1 MRSPAASPSTRQDHL
16 LHHAIHPA
24 GVEHMG
30 DLIDK
35 TSQILAGS
43 SQRSNRP
50 DNRFTQTLARLWR
63 SDTVF
68 ALILIAPALI
78 VISVVVIY
86 PLLRSLV
93 LSFQTYD
100 LTSPATQGQW
110 VGISQYLGLIK
121 NKLFIQSWQHAFVF
135 CIGTVLGQF
144 VLGFSFALLLNRAG
158 RFQNWFRGIYLL
170 PWVLPPIAAA
180 LLWWWILD
188 LSHGVIN
195 LTLKQLGLITEY
207 IPWISNPNYAMYSV
221 IVATIWRLFPFDMV
235 MLLAGLQT
243 VDREL
248 LDAAAVDGANRLQ
261 QFLHVTLPHMRN
273 IIIVVLLLTT
283 IWSFQEFT
291 MIWGITKGGPVYVT
305 RTLNL
310 FIYQTA
316 FDFFRMG
323 EAAAAGI
330 MWLIL
335 LMVLSILVVRF
346 TLREQEL

>member
-1 MRSPAASPSTRQDHL
+1 
-16 LHHAIHPA
+16 
-24 GVEHMG
+24 MG
-30 DLIDK
+30 NLIDRASK
-35 TSQILAGS
+35 IPADSD
-43 SQRSNRP
+43 QRGNRL
-50 DNRFTQTLARLWR
+50 NNNFLQTLARLWR
-63 SDTVF
+63 SDSAF
-68 ALILIAPALI
+68 AFILITPALI

-86 PLLRSLV
+86 PLIRSLI

-110 VGISQYLGLIK
+110 VGFSQYFTLIK
-121 NKLFIQSWQHAFVF
+121 NKLYIQSWQRSLIF

-144 VLGFSFALLLNRAG
+144 LIGFSFALLLNRAG

-180 LLWWWILD
+180 LLWWWIFD
-188 LSHGVIN
+188 LSHGVLN
-195 LTLKQLGLITEY
+195 LTLRQLGLISQY

-221 IVATIWRLFPFDMV
+221 IAATIWRLFPFDMV

-243 VDREL
+243 VDKEL
-248 LDAAAVDGANRLQ
+248 LDAAAVDGANRFQ
-261 QFLHVTLPHMRN
+261 QFRNVTLPHMRN

-323 EAAAAGI
+323 EAAAAGT

-335 LMVLSILVVRF
+335 LLVLSILVIRF
-346 TLREQEL
+346 TLRDQEL